1 MPDRTSILRVGL
13 TGGIGSGKSTVS
25 GLFSRRGIPV
35 IDADD
40 IARELT
46 AHDGPVLDRIVA
58 HFGPD
63 ILDGHGALNRQLLGD
78 RVFSN
83 PAERKALEAILHP
96 LVRAEV
102 TRIIAALNAPY
113 CILSIPLLIE
123 AGMQDMTDRIL
134 VIDADV
140 LLQKQRVV
148 ARNGMREEDVN
159 RIIASQ
165 ATRAERLRY
174 ADDIIVNNAGMDK
187 LESEVDRL
195 HGIYSGLANT

>member
-1 MPDRTSILRVGL
+1 M
-13 TGGIGSGKSTVS
+13 
-25 GLFSRRGIPV
+25 
-35 IDADD
+35 
-40 IARELT
+40 
-46 AHDGPVLDRIVA
+46 
-58 HFGPD
+58 
-63 ILDGHGALNRQLLGD
+63 
-78 RVFSN
+78 FSN

-123 AGMQDMTDRIL
+123 AGMQDMADRIL

-148 ARNGMREEDVN
+148 ARNGMREEDVH